1 MKYCKR
7 VLSFVIV
14 AVLMFSTF
22 AIPASAASDTW
33 VARFQRFPTLN
44 TGTSNYAYVKALQT
58 FLLVFGGEAKTLII
72 EGGGVDGSYG
82 TKTKEAVKVF
92 QEERFPYDSNQW
104 DGVTGSGTWGM
115 VAAWLDHVWI
125 SSTVS
130 FFCGYGENVYRAVQT
145 GTTQFSYYY
154 QSAAGGWLVFRQE

>member
-14 AVLMFSTF
+14 AVLLFSTF

-33 VARFQRFPTLN
+33 VGRFQKFPTLK
-44 TGTSNYAYVKALQT
+44 TGTSYYAYVKALQT
-58 FLLVFGGEAKTLII
+58 FLLVFSADTKALIL
-72 EGGGVDGSYG
+72 EGGGVDGDYG
-82 TKTKEAVKVF
+82 SKTKEAVQKF
-92 QEERFPYDSNQW
+92 QAEYYPNDTNQW
-104 DGVTGSGTWGM
+104 DGITGKGTWGC
-115 VAAWLDHVWI
+115 VAVWLEHIWI

-130 FFCGYGENVYRAVQT
+130 HFCGYGQNIYRAVQT

-154 QSAAGGWLVFRQE
+154 QSAAGSWLVFRQE